1 LESLSVWR
9 SVLRGN
15 ERARIAQLARPFI
28 RPMKPSRGERHENE
42 PEDRVC
48 DPAGQCEAIG
58 TDRPLFVAKN

>member
-1 LESLSVWR
+1 
-9 SVLRGN
+9 
-15 ERARIAQLARPFI
+15 
-28 RPMKPSRGERHENE
+28 MKPSRGERHENE